1 MAETAAKPA
10 DKPTVVKP
18 ERPDEEAYKTNLA
31 KAEKELQAADA
42 KQKAARAKV
51 DNARASKDSPS
62 GKRRAE
68 LLAELSQ
75 IRTQQASG
83 KTGRNEI
90 QSNIKRLDE
99 QLKSRITEQKTARGK
114 IPYKSAE
121 EVDQEIARLQ
131 KQVDAGTLK
140 IVDERKALDEIS
152 KLNRVKK
159 SFSGFSDGQKAIDDL
174 KAKIAEERKKLD
186 DPESKALDYEQE
198 ARRIRDEKRQT
209 ENDAYHRGRRQEAAK
224 AKLDDASAPAY
235 DEEIRVARSVLS
247 YFDPSSVTKQE
258 AAGPGKFAAQASR
271 KIDDSATKG
280 TALKKKGDDDDD
292 NYFVGGGGKKK
303 KKGRKA
309 APTGSA
315 EKFNLDVGTLDSLA
329 RIKIDPP
336 MSQADVPGVVEK
348 IKEKLAFWKEDQ
360 DRKTK
365 ENIANAQA
373 EIDKLEA
380 EATAEASAGNSKK
393 DSRKPAAEK
402 QVNGSASAGA
412 EKDVADATQELEKA
426 KIDDKP
432 EEAGWKFGAIGEPVT
447 KFASTPAPATDLPAD
462 PPARFPVRPS
472 LATPAKPPPALK
484 VKPSAATTAVV
495 TTFVWS
501 STWDPRIPSRHL
513 NWQVDRVVIRRRWKV
528 GPDGIRVFAK
538 DANVAAFI
546 HAIAAGDRRRT
557 VAAKDKTFVFSE
569 MRSDEH
575 SDWEGKILT
584 FEAAAWRFGT
594 F

>member
-10 DKPTVVKP
+10 DKPSVVKP

-31 KAEKELQAADA
+31 KAEKELQAADT

-51 DNARASKDSPS
+51 DNARAGKDSPS
-62 GKRRAE
+62 SKRRAE

-75 IRTQQASG
+75 IRSQQASS

-114 IPYKSAE
+114 IPYKSAD
-121 EVDQEIARLQ
+121 EVDQEITRLQ

-174 KAKIAEERKKLD
+174 KAKIAEERKKLE
-186 DPESKALDYEQE
+186 DPETKALSDRYTAIQAELDQMKAEQNEAKSNLDSLFAEKKKAEEERQKKYLALKELKDAYFSQRRAARDYEQE
-198 ARRIRDEKRQT
+198 ARRIRDEKRQA

-235 DEEIRVARSVLS
+235 DEEIRIARSVLS
-247 YFDPSSVTKQE
+247 YFDPSSVAKQE

-271 KIDDSATKG
+271 KIDDSAIKG

-303 KKGRKA
+303 KNRKA
-309 APTGSA
+309 APAASA

-329 RIKIDPP
+329 RIRIDPP

-380 EATAEASAGNSKK
+380 EATADASAANSKK
-393 DSRKPAAEK
+393 ESRKPAAEK

-412 EKDVADATQELEKA
+412 EKDVADAAQELEKA
-426 KIDDKP
+426 KIDD
-432 EEAGWKFGAIGEPVT
+432 ETETTT
-447 KFASTPAPATDLPAD
+447 KGS
-462 PPARFPVRPS
+462 
-472 LATPAKPPPALK
+472 
-484 VKPSAATTAVV
+484 
-495 TTFVWS
+495 
-501 STWDPRIPSRHL
+501 
-513 NWQVDRVVIRRRWKV
+513 Q
-528 GPDGIRVFAK
+528 
-538 DANVAAFI
+538 DA
-546 HAIAAGDRRRT
+546 
-557 VAAKDKTFVFSE
+557 
-569 MRSDEH
+569 
-575 SDWEGKILT
+575 
-584 FEAAAWRFGT
+584 
-594 F
+594 